1 MNDVLAE
8 ISSSYD
14 NVAVSYAEMVQDGAP
29 GEVEDLDLLAG
40 LLPSRGLTVLDVGC
54 GPGRVTA
61 ALHDRGLAVVGV
73 DVSPGMVEVARTAH
87 PEVDFR
93 VGSMTALDLPDAS
106 VGGIVAWWSIIHLP
120 RELVPTAF
128 AEFRRVLAPG
138 GVLLIGFHVG
148 AESTHKTSGYGGHP
162 MNVHVHR
169 WTGEALTEIAIAAG
183 FTPYAA
189 ELPDDRVLF
198 AVDTENS

>member
-1 MNDVLAE
+1 MDDVLAE

-14 NVAVSYAEMVQDGAP
+14 NVAVSYAEMVKEPAT
-29 GEVEDLDLLAG
+29 GEDEHLDLLAR
-40 LLPSRGLTVLDVGC
+40 LVPSLDLPVLDVGC
-54 GPGRVTA
+54 GPGRVA
-61 ALHDRGLAVVGV
+61 AGLHERGLAVVGV
-73 DVSPGMVEVARTAH
+73 DVSPGMIEVARGAH
-87 PEVDFR
+87 PGLDFR

-106 VGGIVAWWSIIHLP
+106 VGGIIAWWSIIHLP

-148 AESTHKTSGYGGHP
+148 TESTHKTSGYGGHP

-169 WTGEALTEIAIAAG
+169 WTVPALTELAVAAG
-183 FTPYAA
+183 LTPYPV
-189 ELPDDRVLF
+189 ELPPDRVLF
-198 AVDTENS
+198 RVNTENS